1 MATIFHFEHSRPS
14 PGAPAVLFFA
24 LLVALLPTV
33 AAAQMLHLDPVP
45 WSAVTDST
53 AGPALVVEVTRFEES
68 KFDWSANRIQLTLLL
83 PMGDR
88 GEVFVRMPHYTADF
102 GSTSLWSRWP
112 SVEGGEEA
120 VAAADTFWTERRVSS
135 FGQLEVGAN
144 RWAYWP
150 LLGRTHY
157 GAALGLPV
165 GTDRLYPFSS
175 VSFPL
180 RLEVR
185 KVLELRSG
193 GLLFLEAGYLYNV
206 DSGQD
211 RLDET
216 AFPDGWRGGAVL
228 QLGSRRTKKL
238 LLDYHYENREGRRS
252 QTAGLQIQLPWLV
265 DGSWGLRADRELA
278 GSLNRYA
285 EWRFSLV
292 WRFDTSLSEAQAAT
306 TAPAPAPEQAPRP
319 APEN

>member
-1 MATIFHFEHSRPS
+1 MAKIFHFEHSRPS
-14 PGAPAVLFFA
+14 PGTLAVPFFA
-24 LLVALLPTV
+24 LLVALLPTL
-33 AAAQMLHLDPVP
+33 AFAQMLHLDPVP
-45 WSAVTDST
+45 WTAVADST

-68 KFDWSANRIQLTLLL
+68 KFDWSADRIQLTLML

-88 GEVFVRMPHYTADF
+88 GEIFVRMPHCTVDF
-102 GSTSLWSRWP
+102 GSTSLLSRWP
-112 SVEGGEEA
+112 WVEGEEEA
-120 VAAADTFWTERRVSS
+120 VAAIDTFWTERRVSS
-135 FGQLEVGAN
+135 FGQLEVGAD
-144 RWAYWP
+144 RWADWP

-185 KVLELRSG
+185 KVLELQPGR
-193 GLLFLEAGYLYNV
+193 LLFLEAGYLYNV

-216 AFPDGWRGGAVL
+216 AFADGWRGGAVL
-228 QLGSRRTKKL
+228 QLGRGRTKRL
-238 LLDYHYENREGRRS
+238 LVDYHYENREGRRS

-292 WRFDTSLSEAQAAT
+292 WRFATTLPEAQAAT
-306 TAPAPAPEQAPRP
+306 SMDAAAPTHAPRLEP
-319 APEN
+319 NH